1 MLAAVNRLL
10 DFTGFPRRKLR
21 HLKVQRTILSVKE
34 RELTQKGYEK
44 LLRAARNE
52 EDERL
57 ELLVQTIAAKGIR
70 VSEVHAVTV
79 ECLRKR
85 QAVIH
90 NKGKIRMILLPKKLC
105 KDLAVY
111 YQ

>member
-1 MLAAVNRLL
+1 M
-10 DFTGFPRRKLR
+10 
-21 HLKVQRTILSVKE
+21 
-34 RELTQKGYEK
+34 
-44 LLRAARNE
+44 
-52 EDERL
+52 
-57 ELLVQTIAAKGIR
+57 LLVQTIAAKGIR

-85 QAVIH
+85 QTVIH